1 MYQSSN
7 KHLPSITDF
16 IVRSKNF
23 VIVLISSNKFLSVSY
38 YDQFGNLGTR
48 HTNLY
53 GIYLKWWAFAMSITS
68 YKSCF
73 LICQ

>member
-48 HTNLY
+48 HTTLY
-53 GIYLKWWAFAMSITS
+53 GIYLK
-68 YKSCF
+68 
-73 LICQ
+73 